1 MGGVRVIA
9 FSCPPHLAHVAGSV
23 YASERK
29 RYGSRKFY
37 VWARP
42 EVTGRVE
49 CLVCRGAAS
58 WEVEA

>member
-1 MGGVRVIA
+1 MTA
-9 FSCPPHLAHVAGSV
+9 YACAPHLAHVAGSV

-49 CLVCRGAAS
+49 CLVCRGSAC